1 MALAMSSFNIKLFKI
16 LAKEKTHKV
25 EVWLVHFCPWLSNID
40 HGGVGEE
47 VLVVPNLQNGCPVG
61 G

>member
-1 MALAMSSFNIKLFKI
+1 MSRIMALAMSSFKIKLFKI

-25 EVWLVHFCPWLSNID
+25 EVWLVQ
-40 HGGVGEE
+40 EE